1 VCYNHNSW
9 KIKFI
14 RGGSIVLIIPFKNKK
29 PIVDH
34 TAFLAP
40 GSYLIGDVKVGK
52 ETSIWFNAVLRG
64 DEDAI
69 IIGDR
74 CSIQDNA
81 TIHLFEGSPVIVED
95 EVTVGH
101 NVILHGC
108 TVKRR
113 SIIGMGSTILDGTVI
128 GEECIIGANTFIP
141 SRKKIPSRS
150 LVLGSPGEVVRE
162 LTDKDFEL
170 IQLSI
175 DTYVEKTYIY
185 KQQLK

>member
-1 VCYNHNSW
+1 M
-9 KIKFI
+9 
-14 RGGSIVLIIPFKNKK
+14 LIPFKDKK
-29 PIVDH
+29 PNVH
-34 TAFLAP
+34 ETVFLAP
-40 GSYLIGDVKVGK
+40 GSYVIGDVQVGK

-81 TIHLFEGSPVIVED
+81 TIHLFEGSPVVVED

-108 TVKRR
+108 TIRKRC
-113 SIIGMGSTILDGTVI
+113 IIGMGSTILDGAVI
-128 GEECIIGANTFIP
+128 GEECIIGANTLIP
-141 SRKKIPSRS
+141 SNKIIPPRS
-150 LVLGSPGEVVRE
+150 LVLGSPGKVVRE
-162 LTDKDFEL
+162 LTNKDFEL

-175 DTYVEKTYIY
+175 DTYVEKNYIY
-185 KQQLK
+185 NDILNK

>member
-1 VCYNHNSW
+1 M
-9 KIKFI
+9 
-14 RGGSIVLIIPFKNKK
+14 LIPYQEKK
-29 PIVDH
+29 PTVH
-34 TAFLAP
+34 NTAFLAP

-69 IIGDR
+69 IIGER

-101 NVILHGC
+101 NVVLHGC
-108 TVKRR
+108 TVKKR
-113 SIIGMGSTILDGTVI
+113 SIIGMGSTILDGAVI
-128 GEECIIGANTFIP
+128 GEECIVGANTLISSGKIIP
-141 SRKKIPSRS
+141 PRS

-162 LTDKDFEL
+162 LTNKDFEL

-175 DTYVEKTYIY
+175 DSYVEKTYIY
-185 KQQLK
+185 NQILKS

>member
-1 VCYNHNSW
+1 M
-9 KIKFI
+9 
-14 RGGSIVLIIPFKNKK
+14 LIPFKDKK
-29 PIVDH
+29 PNVHD
-34 TAFLAP
+34 TVFLAP
-40 GSYLIGDVKVGK
+40 GSYVIGDVQVGK

-81 TIHLFEGSPVIVED
+81 TIHLFEGSPVVVED

-108 TVKRR
+108 TIKKRC
-113 SIIGMGSTILDGTVI
+113 IIGMGSTILDGAVI
-128 GEECIIGANTFIP
+128 GEECIIGANTLIP
-141 SRKKIPSRS
+141 SNKIIPPRS
-150 LVLGSPGEVVRE
+150 LVLGSPGKVVRD
-162 LTDKDFEL
+162 LTKKDFEL

-175 DTYVEKTYIY
+175 DTYVEKNYIY
-185 KQQLK
+185 NDLLNN